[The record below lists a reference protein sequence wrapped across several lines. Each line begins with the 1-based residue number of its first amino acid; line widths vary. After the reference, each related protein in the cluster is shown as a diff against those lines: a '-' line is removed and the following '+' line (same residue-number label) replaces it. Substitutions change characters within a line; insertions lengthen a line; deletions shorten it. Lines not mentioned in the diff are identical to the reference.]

1 MFSMQIFVSL
11 VSESQELISDITR
24 GYLEVVLYGIG
35 LCRKLVLYGIKGCLE
50 LVLYGIGWCL
60 ELVLYGIVYCLGL
73 VLYGTRHQ
81 AVQYILAP

>member
-35 LCRKLVLYGIKGCLE
+35 LCRKLDLYGIRGCIEVL
-50 LVLYGIGWCL
+50 LYGIGWCL
-60 ELVLYGIVYCLGL
+60 ELVLYSLDWFFMAQDIRQCN
-73 VLYGTRHQ
+73 TS
-81 AVQYILAP
+81 